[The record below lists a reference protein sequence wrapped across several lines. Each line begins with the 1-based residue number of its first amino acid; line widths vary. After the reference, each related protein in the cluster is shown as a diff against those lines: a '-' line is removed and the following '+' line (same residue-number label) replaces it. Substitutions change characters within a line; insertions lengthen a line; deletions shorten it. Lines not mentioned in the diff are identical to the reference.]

1 MKNRILT
8 VATIIGLSMIF
19 ASCEK
24 GANRAEVTPDAP
36 AVDPWEGY
44 EKTPDGT
51 RIILPEPITLD
62 ISVAPTR
69 VVNNTLRADIG
80 DFDGIY
86 SEDERARATVNTPEP
101 ADRPT
106 APRNPY
112 SHGTAEFWQW
122 YYSDEYRAYQRE
134 FDRWQSWN
142 TNGGEDWIRDLHIPE
157 LREGDYKVDGLV
169 PYSDFGRF
177 STGVDVTPYSKVTI
191 TFYKLPTSG
200 VLSFMVNS
208 KAYHTYYN
216 RDENLAPLTLENP
229 FLISENPDFSY
240 EQDVVSKRKWLD
252 SKNIFPGS
260 DLGGNSQL
268 FESSYLPMF
277 SRLVD
282 VKPNDKRGIDGRES
296 GSTEPVHEI
305 RSIYLERA
313 VAKVTVRWEY
323 EYYPAGSTKEVNPV
337 KDHFFDDIYP
347 GQYANITSVVPNN
360 WAALKSHYEKVGKPA
375 ANMPFYR
382 SYPNIAYIDD
392 ESVGTAL
399 MRGGTEHFYM
409 PENFPT
415 NASEQ
420 ATMLVY
426 ITKFDPATN
435 AIVGKRRYKY
445 YEIPFGTKRADGLRE
460 IRRNHSYEILL
471 RFTYPGKGTGDL
483 PHGPLSSAYLRGTTS
498 EPFFTA
504 VPLSD
509 KSGEDWSTR

>member
-19 ASCEK
+19 TSCEK

-69 VVNNTLRADIG
+69 VVNNTLRAAIG

-101 ADRPT
+101 AEKPT
-106 APRNPY
+106 PPRNPY
-112 SHGTAEFWQW
+112 GYGTAEFWQW

-157 LREGDYKVDGLV
+157 LQEGDYKVDGLI

-208 KAYHTYYN
+208 KAYHTYNN

-229 FLISENPDFSY
+229 FLITENPEFSY
-240 EQDVVSKRKWLD
+240 EQDVINNRKWND
-252 SKNIFPGS
+252 WKKIFPGS

-268 FESSYLPMF
+268 FESFYLPMF

-313 VAKVTVRWEY
+313 VAKVTIRWEY
-323 EYYPAGSTKEVNPV
+323 EYYPEGSTEKVNPV

-347 GQYANITSVVPNN
+347 GQYANITSVIPNN

-382 SYPNIAYIDD
+382 SYPNIAHIES
-392 ESVGTAL
+392 ESVGRAL
-399 MRGGTEHFYM
+399 GKGGTEHFYM

-426 ITKFDPATN
+426 ITKFDPATKE
-435 AIVGKRRYKY
+435 IVGKRRYKY

-471 RFTYPGKGTGDL
+471 RFKYPGKGGGSL
-483 PHGPLSSAYLRGTTS
+483 PEGPDPVVNIAL
-498 EPFFTA
+498 
-504 VPLSD
+504 
-509 KSGEDWSTR
+509 

>member
-1 MKNRILT
+1 MKNRILK

-24 GANRAEVTPDAP
+24 GANRAEVMPDP
-36 AVDPWEGY
+36 PEVDPWEGY
-44 EKTPDGT
+44 EKTADGT
-51 RIILPEPITLD
+51 RIILPEPITLN

-101 ADRPT
+101 EETESPD
-106 APRNPY
+106 NPY
-112 SHGTAEFWQW
+112 QRGTAEYYQW
-122 YYSDEYRAYQRE
+122 RYSEEYRAWQRE
-134 FDRWQSWN
+134 DDYRRFWN

-157 LREGDYKVDGLV
+157 LREGDYKVTGLI
-169 PYSDFGRF
+169 PYDSRDF
-177 STGVDVTPYSKVTI
+177 SSKDWYSPSIDVSPYSKVTI
-191 TFYKLPTSG
+191 TFYKLPTKG

-216 RDENLAPLTLENP
+216 RDEKLAPLTLDNP
-229 FLISENPDFSY
+229 FLITENPDFSY
-240 EQDVVSKRKWLD
+240 EEDVVSKRKWND

-260 DLGGNSQL
+260 DLGGGSQL
-268 FESSYLPMF
+268 FDSFYLPMF

-313 VAKVTVRWEY
+313 VAKVTIRWEY
-323 EYYPAGSTKEVNPV
+323 EYYPEGSTEKVNPV

-360 WAALKSHYEKVGKPA
+360 WAVLKSHYEKVGKPA

-471 RFTYPGKGTGDL
+471 RFTYPGKGGGSL
-483 PHGPLSSAYLRGTTS
+483 PEGPDPVVNIAL
-498 EPFFTA
+498 
-504 VPLSD
+504 
-509 KSGEDWSTR
+509 

>member
-1 MKNRILT
+1 MSIMKNRILKA
-8 VATIIGLSMIF
+8 ATIIGLSVIF
-19 ASCEK
+19 ASCQK
-24 GANRAEVTPDAP
+24 GATTAGVTPDEP
-36 AVDPWEGY
+36 SVDPWEGY
-44 EKTPDGT
+44 EKTADGT

-69 VVNNTLRADIG
+69 TVNNTLRADVG
-80 DFDGIY
+80 DFYGIY
-86 SEDERARATVNTPEP
+86 SKDERTRATVNTSEP
-101 ADRPT
+101 AEKPT

-112 SHGTAEFWQW
+112 EYDTAEFWQW

-157 LREGDYKVDGLV
+157 LKEGDYEVKGLV
-169 PYSDFGRF
+169 PYTDFGWF

-191 TFYKLPTSG
+191 TFYKLPTKG

-208 KAYHTYYN
+208 KAYHTYFN

-305 RSIYLERA
+305 TSIYLERA
-313 VAKVTVRWEY
+313 VAKVTIRWEY
-323 EYYPAGSTKEVNPV
+323 EYYPEGSTEKVNPV

-347 GQYANITSVVPNN
+347 GQYPNITSVIPNN
-360 WAALKSHYEKVGKPA
+360 WTALLSHYDKVGKPA
-375 ANMPFYR
+375 TNMPFYR
-382 SYPNIAYIDD
+382 SYPNISHI
-392 ESVGTAL
+392 ENETVGTAL
-399 MRGGTEHFYM
+399 LRAGTEHFYM

-420 ATMLVY
+420 STMLVY
-426 ITKFDPATN
+426 ITKFNPDTQE
-435 AIVGKRRYKY
+435 IVGKRRYKY

-471 RFTYPGKGTGDL
+471 RFRKAPDGTEQPYIVETWSNQDVDL
-483 PHGPLSSAYLRGTTS
+483 P
-498 EPFFTA
+498 
-504 VPLSD
+504 
-509 KSGEDWSTR
+509 W

>member
-19 ASCEK
+19 TSCEK
-24 GANRAEVTPDAP
+24 GANRAEVVPDAP
-36 AVDPWEGY
+36 ELDPWEGY
-44 EKTPDGT
+44 EKTADGT

-69 VVNNTLRADIG
+69 VVNNTLRAAIG

-101 ADRPT
+101 ADKPT

-112 SHGTAEFWQW
+112 SYGTAEFWQW

-208 KAYHTYYN
+208 MAYHTYYN

-399 MRGGTEHFYM
+399 MREGTEHFYM

-426 ITKFDPATN
+426 ITKFDPVTK

-471 RFTYPGKGTGDL
+471 RFTYPGKGGGSL
-483 PHGPLSSAYLRGTTS
+483 PEGPDPVVNIAL
-498 EPFFTA
+498 
-504 VPLSD
+504 
-509 KSGEDWSTR
+509 

>member
-1 MKNRILT
+1 
-8 VATIIGLSMIF
+8 MIF
-19 ASCEK
+19 TSCEK

-36 AVDPWEGY
+36 VVDPWEGY

-51 RIILPEPITLD
+51 RIILPEPITLN

-101 ADRPT
+101 ADSPT

-112 SHGTAEFWQW
+112 SYGTAEFWQW

-216 RDENLAPLTLENP
+216 RDENLALLTLENP

-305 RSIYLERA
+305 TSIYLERA
-313 VAKVTVRWEY
+313 VAKVTIRWEY
-323 EYYPAGSTKEVNPV
+323 EYYPEGSTEKVNPV

-360 WAALKSHYEKVGKPA
+360 WAVLKSHYEKVGKPA

-392 ESVGTAL
+392 ETVDTAL
-399 MRGGTEHFYM
+399 GRGGTEHFYM

>member
-1 MKNRILT
+1 
-8 VATIIGLSMIF
+8 MIF

-44 EKTPDGT
+44 EKTADGT

-69 VVNNTLRADIG
+69 TVNYTLRATTG

-101 ADRPT
+101 AEKPT
-106 APRNPY
+106 PPRNPHRY
-112 SHGTAEFWQW
+112 GTAEFWQW

-157 LREGDYKVDGLV
+157 LQEEDYVVKGLV
-169 PYSDFGRF
+169 PYNDFGRY
-177 STGVDVTPYSKVTI
+177 STRIDVSPYSKVTI

-216 RDENLAPLTLENP
+216 RDKNLAPLTLENP

-240 EQDVVSKRKWLD
+240 EQDVVTKRKLVEGK
-252 SKNIFPGS
+252 SIFPGS

-282 VKPNDKRGIDGRES
+282 VVPNDKRGINGHES
-296 GSTEPVHEI
+296 GSSEPVHEI

-323 EYYPAGSTKEVNPV
+323 EYYPTGSTKEVNPV
-337 KDHFFDDIYP
+337 KDHFFDEIYP
-347 GQYANITSVVPNN
+347 GQYPNITSVIPNN
-360 WAALKSHYEKVGKPA
+360 WAALKSHYDQVGKPVGT
-375 ANMPFYR
+375 MPFYR
-382 SYPNIAYIDD
+382 SYPNI
-392 ESVGTAL
+392 SHVGNEDVGLAL
-399 MRGGTEHFYM
+399 STSGTTHFYM

-415 NASEQ
+415 KDSEQ
-420 ATMLVY
+420 STMLVY
-426 ITKFDPATN
+426 ITKFNPDTKE
-435 AIVGKRRYKY
+435 IVGKRRYKY

-471 RFTYPGKGTGDL
+471 RFAYPGEGKGT
-483 PHGPLSSAYLRGTTS
+483 
-498 EPFFTA
+498 
-504 VPLSD
+504 VPIETD
-509 KSGEDWSTR
+509 

>member
-1 MKNRILT
+1 
-8 VATIIGLSMIF
+8 MIF
-19 ASCEK
+19 TSCEK

-44 EKTPDGT
+44 EKTADGT
-51 RIILPEPITLD
+51 RIILPEPITLN

-112 SHGTAEFWQW
+112 SYGTAEFWQW

-216 RDENLAPLTLENP
+216 RDENLALLTLENP

-399 MRGGTEHFYM
+399 MRGGAEHFYM

-483 PHGPLSSAYLRGTTS
+483 PHGPLSSAYLRGPTS

>member
-1 MKNRILT
+1 MSIMKNSILK
-8 VATIIGLSMIF
+8 AAICIGLSVTF
-19 ASCEK
+19 ASCQK
-24 GANRAEVTPDAP
+24 GTTTAGVTPDEP
-36 AVDPWEGY
+36 SVDPWEGY
-44 EKTPDGT
+44 EKTADGT

-69 VVNNTLRADIG
+69 AVNNTLRAAVG

-86 SEDERARATVNTPEP
+86 DGDERARATVNTPKP
-101 ADRPT
+101 AEKPT
-106 APRNPY
+106 PPRNPY
-112 SHGTAEFWQW
+112 GRGTAEFWQW

-157 LREGDYKVDGLV
+157 LQEGDYKVTGLV
-169 PYSDFGRF
+169 PYESSQF
-177 STGVDVTPYSKVTI
+177 SSIGWYSSGMDVSPYSKVTI
-191 TFYKLPTSG
+191 TFYKLPDSG

-216 RDENLAPLTLENP
+216 RDENLAPLTLDNP
-229 FLISENPDFSY
+229 FLITEDSNFSY

-252 SKNIFPGS
+252 TKDIFPGS
-260 DLGGNSQL
+260 DLNGNSQL

-277 SRLVD
+277 SRLVE
-282 VKPNDKRGIDGRES
+282 VKPNDKRGINGRES
-296 GSTEPVHEI
+296 GSNEPVHEI
-305 RSIYLERA
+305 KSIYLERA

-323 EYYPAGSTKEVNPV
+323 EYYPAGSTTEVNPV

-347 GQYANITSVVPNN
+347 GQYPNITSVIPNN
-360 WAALKSHYEKVGKPA
+360 WAALKRHYDQVGKPA

-392 ESVGTAL
+392 ETVGTAL
-399 MRGGTEHFYM
+399 GRGGTVHFYM

-420 ATMLVY
+420 STMLVY
-426 ITKFDPATN
+426 ITKFDPETY
-435 AIVGKRRYKY
+435 AIVGKRRYMY

-471 RFTYPGKGTGDL
+471 RFRKAPDGTEQPYIVDTWTNQDVDI
-483 PHGPLSSAYLRGTTS
+483 P
-498 EPFFTA
+498 
-504 VPLSD
+504 
-509 KSGEDWSTR
+509 W

>member
-1 MKNRILT
+1 
-8 VATIIGLSMIF
+8 MIF
-19 ASCEK
+19 TSCEK

-69 VVNNTLRADIG
+69 VVNNTLRAAIG

-86 SEDERARATVNTPEP
+86 SEDERARATVNTPKP
-101 ADRPT
+101 AERPERPT
-106 APRNPY
+106 MPY
-112 SHGTAEFWQW
+112 RPGTVEFGQW

-157 LREGDYKVDGLV
+157 LREGDYKVDGLI
-169 PYSDFGRF
+169 PYSDFGWF

-208 KAYHTYYN
+208 KAYHTYFN

-240 EQDVVSKRKWLD
+240 EQDVVSKRKWSD

-268 FESSYLPMF
+268 FKSSYLPMF

-305 RSIYLERA
+305 TSIYLERA
-313 VAKVTVRWEY
+313 VAKVTIRWEY
-323 EYYPAGSTKEVNPV
+323 EYYPEGSTEKVNPV

-392 ESVGTAL
+392 EPVGTAL
-399 MRGGTEHFYM
+399 NRGGTEHFYM

-426 ITKFDPATN
+426 ITKFDPATKV
-435 AIVGKRRYKY
+435 IVGKRRYKY
-445 YEIPFGTKRADGLRE
+445 YAIPFGTKRADGLQE

-471 RFTYPGKGTGDL
+471 RFKQPGKGGGSL
-483 PHGPLSSAYLRGTTS
+483 PEGPDPVVNIAL
-498 EPFFTA
+498 
-504 VPLSD
+504 
-509 KSGEDWSTR
+509 

>member
-1 MKNRILT
+1 
-8 VATIIGLSMIF
+8 MIF
-19 ASCEK
+19 TSCEK

-44 EKTPDGT
+44 EKTADGT

-69 VVNNTLRADIG
+69 TVNYTLRATTG

-86 SEDERARATVNTPEP
+86 SEGERGRATVNTPEP
-101 ADRPT
+101 AEKPT
-106 APRNPY
+106 PPRNPHRY
-112 SHGTAEFWQW
+112 GTAEFWQW

-347 GQYANITSVVPNN
+347 GQYANITSVIPNN
-360 WAALKSHYEKVGKPA
+360 WAALKSHYDKVGKPA
-375 ANMPFYR
+375 KDMPFYR
-382 SYPNIAYIDD
+382 RYPNIAHTENED
-392 ESVGTAL
+392 VGTAL
-399 MRGGTEHFYM
+399 SKGGTEHFYM

-415 NASEQ
+415 NESEQ

-426 ITKFDPATN
+426 ITKFNPGTKE
-435 AIVGKRRYKY
+435 IVGKRRYKY
-445 YEIPFGTKRADGLRE
+445 YEIPIGTKRADGLRE

-471 RFTYPGKGTGDL
+471 RFTYPGEGKGT
-483 PHGPLSSAYLRGTTS
+483 
-498 EPFFTA
+498 
-504 VPLSD
+504 VPIETD
-509 KSGEDWSTR
+509 

>member
-1 MKNRILT
+1 
-8 VATIIGLSMIF
+8 MIF
-19 ASCEK
+19 TSCEK

-36 AVDPWEGY
+36 VVDPWEGY

-51 RIILPEPITLD
+51 RIILPEPITLN

-101 ADRPT
+101 ADSPT

-112 SHGTAEFWQW
+112 SYGTAEFWQW

-191 TFYKLPTSG
+191 AFYKLPTSG

-360 WAALKSHYEKVGKPA
+360 WAALKSHYEKVGKPV

>member
-1 MKNRILT
+1 
-8 VATIIGLSMIF
+8 MIF
-19 ASCEK
+19 TSCEK

-44 EKTPDGT
+44 EKTADGT
-51 RIILPEPITLD
+51 RIILPEPITLN

-101 ADRPT
+101 ADKPT

-112 SHGTAEFWQW
+112 SYGTAEFWQW

-216 RDENLAPLTLENP
+216 RDENLALLTLENP

-305 RSIYLERA
+305 TSIYLERA
-313 VAKVTVRWEY
+313 VAKVTIRWEY
-323 EYYPAGSTKEVNPV
+323 EYYPEGSTEKVNPV

-360 WAALKSHYEKVGKPA
+360 WAVLKSHYEKVGKPA

-392 ESVGTAL
+392 ETVDTAL
-399 MRGGTEHFYM
+399 GRGGTEHFYM

>member
-1 MKNRILT
+1 MSIMKNCILK
-8 VATIIGLSMIF
+8 AAICIGLSVTF
-19 ASCEK
+19 ASCRE
-24 GANRAEVTPDAP
+24 GASTSEVTPVDP

-44 EKTPDGT
+44 EKTADGT
-51 RIILPEPITLD
+51 RVILPEPITLD

-69 VVNNTLRADIG
+69 AVNNTLRADIG

-86 SEDERARATVNTPEP
+86 SDDERARATVNTPEP
-101 ADRPT
+101 AEKPT
-106 APRNPY
+106 PPSNPHG
-112 SHGTAEFWQW
+112 HGTAEFWQW

-157 LREGDYKVDGLV
+157 LREGDYEVTGLV
-169 PYSDFGRF
+169 PYESENFSQIGWY
-177 STGVDVTPYSKVTI
+177 STGVDVSPYSKVTI
-191 TFYKLPTSG
+191 TFYKLPTSR

-208 KAYHTYYN
+208 KAYHTYFN
-216 RDENLAPLTLENP
+216 RTESLAPLTLENP
-229 FLISENPDFSY
+229 FLITEDSNFSY
-240 EQDVVSKRKWLD
+240 EQDVISKRKWNE

-268 FESSYLPMF
+268 FESFYLPMF

-323 EYYPAGSTKEVNPV
+323 EYYPAGSTEEVNPV

-360 WAALKSHYEKVGKPA
+360 WTVLKSHYDKVGKPVG
-375 ANMPFYR
+375 NMPFYR
-382 SYPNIAYIDD
+382 RYPNIAHIGD

-399 MRGGTEHFYM
+399 ATEGTVHFYM

-426 ITKFDPATN
+426 ITKFDPDN
-435 AIVGKRRYKY
+435 KQIVGKRRYKY

-460 IRRNHSYEILL
+460 IRRNHNYEILL
-471 RFTYPGKGTGDL
+471 RFRKAPDGTEQPYIVDTWTNQDVDI
-483 PHGPLSSAYLRGTTS
+483 P
-498 EPFFTA
+498 
-504 VPLSD
+504 
-509 KSGEDWSTR
+509 W

>member
-1 MKNRILT
+1 
-8 VATIIGLSMIF
+8 MIF

-24 GANRAEVTPDAP
+24 GANRAEVMPDP
-36 AVDPWEGY
+36 PEVDPWEGY
-44 EKTPDGT
+44 EKTADGT
-51 RIILPEPITLD
+51 RIILPEPITLN

-101 ADRPT
+101 ADSPT

-112 SHGTAEFWQW
+112 SYGTAEFWQW

-157 LREGDYKVDGLV
+157 LREGDYKVTGLV
-169 PYSDFGRF
+169 PYESENFAQIGWY
-177 STGVDVTPYSKVTI
+177 STGVDVSPYSKVTI
-191 TFYKLPTSG
+191 TFYKLPTSK

-208 KAYHTYYN
+208 KAYHTYHN
-216 RDENLAPLTLENP
+216 RTENLAPLTLENP
-229 FLISENPDFSY
+229 FLITEDSNFCY
-240 EQDVVSKRKWLD
+240 EQDVINNRKWND
-252 SKNIFPGS
+252 WKKIFPGS

-268 FESSYLPMF
+268 FESFYLPMF

-282 VKPNDKRGIDGRES
+282 VEPNGTTGIKGRES
-296 GSTEPVHEI
+296 GSTEQVHEI
-305 RSIYLERA
+305 KSIYLERA

-323 EYYPAGSTKEVNPV
+323 EYYPEGSTEKVNPV

-347 GQYANITSVVPNN
+347 GQYANITSVIPNN
-360 WAALKSHYEKVGKPA
+360 WAALKRHYDKVGKPA

-382 SYPNIAYIDD
+382 SYPNIAHTED
-392 ESVGTAL
+392 ETVGTAL
-399 MRGGTEHFYM
+399 GKGGTEHFYM

-426 ITKFDPATN
+426 ITKFDPATK

-445 YEIPFGTKRADGLRE
+445 YAIPFGTKRADGLRE